1 MEDTEPMDV
10 DDSSPQ
16 DAKEDPIV
24 CNATNR

>member
-16 DAKEDPIV
+16 GAKEDPNV
-24 CNATNR
+24 CSATNR

>member
-1 MEDTEPMDV
+1 MDDTEPMDV

-16 DAKEDPIV
+16 GAKEGPNV

>member
-1 MEDTEPMDV
+1 MEDTEPRDV

-16 DAKEDPIV
+16 GAKEDPNV